1 MELTTR
7 QLSELTDTQI
17 QTLTRWTRQGTIRA
31 LTKTVQ
37 GRTRLFS
44 EDEAFIA
51 WAVATLKKRGVTYP
65 AMRKTIVPAYR
76 KRLAELANLADGQR
90 LGGWGGFY
98 QGRTEIVVWD
108 WLALR
113 ADFEAALEKMREAEA
128 H

>member
-1 MELTTR
+1 MTGVPVAT
-7 QLSELTDTQI
+7 I
-17 QTLTRWTRQGTIRA
+17 TRWSHHGTIHPLAKVRQG
-31 LTKTVQ
+31 Q
-37 GRTRLFS
+37 TRLFS

-51 WAVATLKKRGVTYP
+51 WAIATLKRRGVTYP

-108 WLALR
+108 WLKLR
-113 ADFEAALEKMREAEA
+113 ADFEATL
-128 H
+128 